1 MFSKADSV
9 KFKIM
14 NFPNCLSNYR
24 RVSDEK
30 YKTSFSSIAIQT
42 IILHNYNRGQSE
54 QGIVIGVIP

>member
-1 MFSKADSV
+1 MFSKTDST

-30 YKTSFSSIAIQT
+30 YRTSFSCIAIET
-42 IILHNYNRGQSE
+42 IILHNYNRGKSG